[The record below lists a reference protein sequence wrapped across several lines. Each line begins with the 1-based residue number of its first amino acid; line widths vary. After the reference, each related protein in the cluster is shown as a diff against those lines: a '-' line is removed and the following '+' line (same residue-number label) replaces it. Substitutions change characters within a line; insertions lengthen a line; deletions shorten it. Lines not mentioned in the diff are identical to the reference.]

1 MHVKTI
7 VRHPYTLTRMVKMK
21 TILTIATDGKE
32 EEQLGFSHFNGG
44 SVNKYTHLENRL
56 AVSTRTGPGT
66 HPTKVRKYMH

>member
-21 TILTIATDGKE
+21 TSLTIATDGKD
-32 EEQLGFSHFNGG
+32 EQLGFSHFNGG

-56 AVSTRTGPGT
+56 AVSTRTVPGI
-66 HPTKVRKYMH
+66 HPTKVRTHMH